1 MATLPAVLGL
11 VCLTLTASSCARRRA
26 VPDRAT
32 PSTWSLAVENHH
44 WLDVEVYVM
53 HGGQTTRVGLVTA
66 TTTQNFVLPAYLLV
80 PGGGI
85 QLAAHAIGGGQDLR
99 SEVITLSGGER
110 VEWTLERSL
119 LHGSLSVH

>member
-1 MATLPAVLGL
+1 
-11 VCLTLTASSCARRRA
+11 
-26 VPDRAT
+26 
-32 PSTWSLAVENHH
+32 
-44 WLDVEVYVM
+44 M

-85 QLAAHAIGGGQDLR
+85 QLAAHAIGGGQDLL

-110 VEWTLERSL
+110 VEWTLERALS
-119 LHGSLSVH
+119 HSSFSVH

>member
-11 VCLTLTASSCARRRA
+11 ACLTLTASSCAPHRA
-26 VPDRAT
+26 VSDRAT
-32 PSTWSLAVENHH
+32 PPTWSLAVENHH

-66 TTTQNFVLPAYLLV
+66 TMTQNFVLPTDLLV
-80 PGGGI
+80 QAGGI

-110 VEWTLERSL
+110 VEWTIERSL

>member
-11 VCLTLTASSCARRRA
+11 VCLTLTASSCAGRRA

-66 TTTQNFVLPAYLLV
+66 TTTQNFVLPAHLLG
-80 PGGGI
+80 PGGDV
-85 QLAAHAIGGGQDLR
+85 QLAAHAVGSGERIESELITISGGQL
-99 SEVITLSGGER
+99 
-110 VEWTLERSL
+110 VEWTLERAL
-119 LHGSLSVH
+119 RHGSVSVH

>member
-66 TTTQNFVLPAYLLV
+66 ATTQKLVLHTHLLV
-80 PGGGI
+80 QAGRI
-85 QLAAHAIGGGQDLR
+85 QLTPHAIGTGQDLLT
-99 SEVITLSGGER
+99 E
-110 VEWTLERSL
+110 
-119 LHGSLSVH
+119 